1 MIEPWNI
8 TVMQPA
14 VKPVFKGDSPL
25 RRDALR
31 ENLDRACEH
40 VRVAAKYA
48 RSKVV
53 VFPEFFLHG
62 FQPGRSNAD
71 WIDASLKIDGP
82 ELAELGKAARSAGCY
97 VAGMIYEV
105 LDAYPGRFWNTA
117 VIIDPQGEIRLTYR
131 KLYAMTGKTRPGDVY
146 DDYVRRYGGP
156 QSLFPVLRT
165 PFGNLGCLVC
175 YDVNF
180 PEVTRCLALNGAEVF
195 LHISSEGRSS
205 YHLPNGGWELARRVR
220 AYENLAYLAMSNCGP
235 TIDGEGPSDVSHGH
249 SQIIDFE
256 GQVLNMAESAGETMI
271 TAQIDIEA
279 LRRRRARASLNF
291 LAELSPQIHA
301 PMYAQA
307 RAWPANHWLAQPGTG
322 VADNRAVEAEV
333 IADMTRDGVLVA
345 PSRADA
351 EGAGRLAQQE

>member
-1 MIEPWNI
+1 
-8 TVMQPA
+8 MQPA

-156 QSLFPVLRT
+156 QSLFPVLPQKPLRVRVQLT
-165 PFGNLGCLVC
+165 MPLHLRDEDAWLELPVLRAPRIQTTGWLILAGMLTGGISGNLIDRL
-175 YDVNF
+175 
-180 PEVTRCLALNGAEVF
+180 TREPGF
-195 LHISSEGRSS
+195 GS
-205 YHLPNGGWELARRVR
+205 
-220 AYENLAYLAMSNCGP
+220 
-235 TIDGEGPSDVSHGH
+235 
-249 SQIIDFE
+249 
-256 GQVLNMAESAGETMI
+256 GQVVDFI
-271 TAQIDIEA
+271 QIP
-279 LRRRRARASLNF
+279 F
-291 LAELSPQIHA
+291 
-301 PMYAQA
+301 
-307 RAWPANHWLAQPGTG
+307 
-322 VADNRAVEAEV
+322 
-333 IADMTRDGVLVA
+333 
-345 PSRADA
+345 
-351 EGAGRLAQQE
+351 